1 MAQRAGAISAA
12 MPRFILVTPPL
23 DDAAAFAPTLAAAC
37 AAADVAAV
45 ILRTA
50 AGDDAATLRRVAAI
64 APSVREKGPLL
75 LLSGLVHL
83 ISPANADGA
92 HIGGASAVAIAR
104 ESVRDDVVIGA
115 GRLESRH
122 DAMIAG
128 ENGADYVMFGEP
140 GGNGKRPTLA
150 GLTERV
156 LWWAELFQLP
166 CVAYAGHLDEIDPLI
181 RAGADFIALGEEV
194 VWKAPD
200 GPAMALAAATVH
212 LAVAEPAR

>member
-1 MAQRAGAISAA
+1 MAQRAGATSAA
-12 MPRFILVTPPL
+12 KPRFVLVTPPL

-37 AAADVAAV
+37 GAADIAAV

-64 APSVREKGPLL
+64 APTVQQQGRLL
-75 LLSGLVHL
+75 LLSGSTHL
-83 ISPANADGA
+83 IASANADGA
-92 HIGGASAVAIAR
+92 HIGGASAIAAAR
-104 ESVRDDVVIGA
+104 ESVRSDVVIGA

-122 DAMIAG
+122 DATIAG

-140 GGNGKRPTLA
+140 GSAGKRPTLA
-150 GLTERV
+150 GLAERV

-166 CVAYAGHLDEIDPLI
+166 CVAYAGHLDEIDPLV

-200 GPAMALAAATVH
+200 GPAMTLAAATVH

>member
-1 MAQRAGAISAA
+1 MAKGAGVTEATK
-12 MPRFILVTPPL
+12 PRLILVTPPV
-23 DDAAAFAPTLAAAC
+23 DDGLAFVPTLTAAC
-37 AAADVAAV
+37 SAADIAAV
-45 ILRTA
+45 ILRTV
-50 AGDDAATLRRVAAI
+50 AGDDAATLRRVEAL
-64 APSVREKGPLL
+64 APTVRNRGGLL
-75 LLSGLVHL
+75 LLSGAVHL
-83 ISPANADGA
+83 ISSANADGA
-92 HIGGASAVAIAR
+92 HIGGASAAAAAR
-104 ESVRDDVVIGA
+104 EAVREDLVIGA

-140 GGNGKRPTLA
+140 GRNGQRPTLA
-150 GLTERV
+150 GLAERV
-156 LWWAELFQLP
+156 LWWAELFEIP

-181 RAGADFIALGEEV
+181 RAGADFIALGEEA